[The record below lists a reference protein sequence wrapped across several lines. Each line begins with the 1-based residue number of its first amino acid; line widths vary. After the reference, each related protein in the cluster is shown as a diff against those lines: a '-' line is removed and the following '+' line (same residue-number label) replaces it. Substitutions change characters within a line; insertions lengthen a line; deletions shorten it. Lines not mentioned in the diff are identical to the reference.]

1 MSRQWSMPTR
11 IVVAVIILILLAY
24 LLVELQP
31 LIASLIIAAL
41 LAYTLNL
48 FVRFLRRR
56 TRLSQ
61 RWAAGIVYFFFLA
74 IVIAT
79 PGTLIP
85 LAIRQTETLSQ
96 ELLAI
101 RDAIESYVAN
111 PLVILGRT
119 IPLDQM
125 WRDLINVTPDFGVAA
140 DSALVVIETTSVS
153 LLRLII
159 IVVTTYYLL
168 MDWQGLRAWLFR
180 LLPEQS
186 RPDADRLLSQIDLAW
201 RAYMQGT
208 LALMLMMGIIF
219 TIIGLAI
226 GLPGAVPIGLLTG
239 LFSMIPELGPTIA
252 GIIAS
257 LVAFFLGS
265 NVLPLSNFWFGLLV
279 GGIYVVVMQIKSIW
293 LRPQVMGRFMHMNTG
308 LVFLAI
314 LAAVMLQGILAAF
327 VILPILATVGIV
339 GRYVWARL
347 LNLDP
352 WDLDQPAEAISIESA
367 PDEEPDL
374 SEDQP

>member
-1 MSRQWSMPTR
+1 MPTR

-101 RDAIESYVAN
+101 RDAIESYVAA